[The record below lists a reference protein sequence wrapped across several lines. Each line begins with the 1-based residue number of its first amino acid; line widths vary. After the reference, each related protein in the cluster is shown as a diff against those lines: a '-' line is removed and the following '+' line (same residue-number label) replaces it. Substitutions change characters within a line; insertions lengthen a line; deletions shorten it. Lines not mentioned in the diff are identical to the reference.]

1 MKTIQKTVLLTG
13 TFNLNLLHAYELQN
27 FNNISWDWIAV
38 FVLTILFLIVL
49 ISLIKDIKSTK
60 KIIKTKIL
68 KDKCDTKSK
77 FRYIYDI
84 NSNRIDSTKK
94 LENTLKVNSK
104 NINSKILKSLQR
116 DYKEIFLSNTEE
128 DIFLKTLTN
137 KPIGRV
143 ETFFINDMLS
153 ELKNYNIIDNSNI
166 LAKNYKVVANKE
178 IIEDII
184 FLLNKLQVAEYKFK
198 EPSFLINIDEQKNRL
213 IIKVNRDMA
222 ITENTQKLFENSLE
236 PIYIVEDSKYYGVYL
251 YLVKNLAD
259 RINAIV
265 KIITNDGTYK
275 IEVYIPIDIQ
285 YDSIAINQPKMK
297 LKRPKKALI
306 VDDSHSFA
314 ISQYL
319 KNLNFETTVE
329 SIKELNHE
337 IPNFMDFDV
346 IFMNSSLFEPILTD
360 YLETIKQY
368 SNFKIVALVNK
379 KNSLYPA
386 KLVDEVV
393 DLNNIENSIFDT
405 ITRLYGNDMDISE
418 NIKEPTP
425 KEPTPKPI
433 QKGRVLVADDDITNL
448 HILSYMIKQYD
459 LEVVTL
465 TDGEAVINTIKNE
478 NFDLII
484 LDSIMPKLD
493 GYETIK
499 QIRENPK
506 FNATPI
512 IIHSSFSMQKSS
524 MDSIFEL
531 GFDSYLPKPF
541 NKDDLESLLQRYV
554 PINKSNKSKSR
565 NILKEKFKKKISK
578 DDLKEFIAIYSD
590 SDKML
595 ERYIKENRNEQAFS
609 LLKDLKKIAKK
620 IDAKK
625 FLKSIETIEE
635 RLKKEQEIDSNLIY
649 RLSSNLKELK
659 SDIMKKLSA

>member
-1 MKTIQKTVLLTG
+1 MVIA
-13 TFNLNLLHAYELQN
+13 NINMLNAYEISN

-38 FVLTILFLIVL
+38 FVLTILFLLVL

-60 KIIKTKIL
+60 SLINSKIKKQ
-68 KDKCDTKSK
+68 KCETKSK
-77 FRYIYDI
+77 LRYIYDI
-84 NSNRIDSTKK
+84 NNSRIDSTKK
-94 LENTLKVNSK
+94 LENTLKVSSK
-104 NINSKILKSLQR
+104 SVNSKILKNLQR

-128 DIFLKTLTN
+128 DIFLKVLTN

-143 ETFFINDMLS
+143 ETFFVNDMLS
-153 ELKNYNIIDNSNI
+153 ELKSYNIIDNSN
-166 LAKNYKVVANKE
+166 LLSKNYKIVANKE
-178 IIEDII
+178 VIKDII
-184 FLLNKLQVAEYKFK
+184 FLLSKLQVTEHQYK
-198 EPSFLINIDEQKNRL
+198 EPSFLINIDEHKNRL
-213 IIKVNRDMA
+213 VIKVNKELSV
-222 ITENTQKLFENSLE
+222 TENTQKLFENALE
-236 PIYIVEDSKYYGVYL
+236 PIYITQENKYYGVYL

-259 RINAIV
+259 RINSIV

-275 IEVYIPIDIQ
+275 VEVYVPIDIQ
-285 YDSIAINQPKMK
+285 HEAIALSEPKMK
-297 LKRPKKALI
+297 LKIPKKALI
-306 VDDSHSFA
+306 IDDSHSFA
-314 ISQYL
+314 ISEYL
-319 KNLNFETTVE
+319 KSLNFETTVE

-393 DLNNIENSIFDT
+393 DLNNLETSIFDR
-405 ITRLYGNDMDISE
+405 ITKLYRGEMDISQ
-418 NIKEPTP
+418 NVKDIKP
-425 KEPTPKPI
+425 KEPKPEPI
-433 QKGRVLVADDDITNL
+433 KKSRVLIADDDITNL
-448 HILSYMIKQYD
+448 HILSYMIRQYN

-478 NFDLII
+478 SFDLII

-493 GYETIK
+493 GYETVK
-499 QIRENPK
+499 KIRENPK

-512 IIHSSFSMQKSS
+512 VIHSSFSTNKSS
-524 MDSIFEL
+524 MDKIFEL

-554 PINKSNKSKSR
+554 PISKKDSDNR
-565 NILKEKFKKKISK
+565 YILREKFKKKINK

-595 ERYIKENRNEQAFS
+595 ERYIKENRYEQTIS
-609 LLKDLKKIAKK
+609 LLKDLKQIAKK

-625 FLKSIETIEE
+625 FLKSIDTIEQK
-635 RLKKEQEIDSNLIY
+635 LKKHQEVDSNLIY
-649 RLSSNLKELK
+649 SMSADLKELK